1 MSFFSPCSTWRKRY
15 RKTQSMS
22 MWKRGLTQVHVQ
34 DLRDCVAYFDTQF
47 ECSLTSLY
55 MLMSRFISQDVVSR
69 SIWKDWRR
77 LKKVSNLSL
86 RISCLQ
92 YPYKRSHKTGTK
104 FNCVAVCINIKS
116 TLNDS
121 ICDPFDCKPWKQA
134 SMQKPVRTNKHPIK
148 EQQKGIKR
156 GSLMLWYIDLPS

>member
-1 MSFFSPCSTWRKRY
+1 M
-15 RKTQSMS
+15 
-22 MWKRGLTQVHVQ
+22 Q

-86 RISCLQ
+86 TISCLQ
-92 YPYKRSHKTGTK
+92 YPYKRSH
-104 FNCVAVCINIKS
+104 NSSVH
-116 TLNDS
+116 
-121 ICDPFDCKPWKQA
+121 Q
-134 SMQKPVRTNKHPIK
+134 
-148 EQQKGIKR
+148 
-156 GSLMLWYIDLPS
+156 Y